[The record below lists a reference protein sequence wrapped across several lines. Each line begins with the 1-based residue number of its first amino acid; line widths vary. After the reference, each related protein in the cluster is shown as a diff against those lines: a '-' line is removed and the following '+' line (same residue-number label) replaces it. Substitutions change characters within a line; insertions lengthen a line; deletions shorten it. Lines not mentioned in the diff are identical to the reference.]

1 MLKRQKKKAPVV
13 EGEPEVE
20 IITRVEYIYEDTK
33 ATIGFELDYKW
44 GEIYRMISNQNIPD
58 AGFEELTIYANIEKS
73 TLMKVATRPELFPC
87 SEVIGWI
94 LPRVDVTTMILEN
107 TTKQGYAAYNPAYV
121 SMAYHL
127 PPAQIYLKKSCL
139 KETAMDLVET
149 VKRMMI
155 PGKNF

>member
-1 MLKRQKKKAPVV
+1 
-13 EGEPEVE
+13 
-20 IITRVEYIYEDTK
+20 
-33 ATIGFELDYKW
+33 
-44 GEIYRMISNQNIPD
+44 
-58 AGFEELTIYANIEKS
+58 
-73 TLMKVATRPELFPC
+73 MKVATRPKLFLC

-94 LPRVDVTTMILEN
+94 LPRADVTTMILEN

-127 PPAQIYLKKSCL
+127 PPAQIYLTESWL
-139 KETAMDLVET
+139 KEIAMDLVEI